1 MAGYEPGRAVAF
13 KFAHLRALPDHA
25 LFLTI
30 HDRIVAGEE
39 LWPLARWIH
48 ASVPPD
54 DPLGTERI
62 DIRHLYRMLKRYK
75 LMLPPHLFLEP
86 TYLAR
91 LTKGVQVHVDVV
103 SKLGA
108 LIRYQEMR
116 IGQFAEKEKD
126 WPLGITS
133 EQQRKEV
140 LTLAQLLKD
149 MRDTQIALGITPGT
163 LPNQIN
169 VTPEGPDYEGQQ
181 DPLSL
186 FLSSNPQA
194 IPLVMGALDQLIT
207 EGKSQRI
214 ASGDEQKKSDG
225 TESEPRP
232 RPDAEHGPTQRFGA
246 D

>member
-13 KFAHLRALPDHA
+13 KFAHLRTLPDHP
-25 LFLTI
+25 LYLTI

-39 LWPLARWIH
+39 LWPLARWVH

-62 DIRHLYRMLKRYK
+62 DMRHLYRMLKRYK
-75 LMLPPHLFLEP
+75 LMLPPHLFVEP
-86 TYLAR
+86 TYLQE
-91 LTKGVQVHVDVV
+91 LTKGVEIHVDVV

-108 LIRYQEMR
+108 LIRYQELR

-149 MRDTQIALGITPGT
+149 MRDTQLALGITPGT

-169 VTPEGPDYEGQQ
+169 VTPEGPDYEVQQ

-194 IPLVMGALDQLIT
+194 IPMVMGALDQLII
-207 EGKSQRI
+207 EGKPQRL
-214 ASGDEQKKSDG
+214 ASGDEHEKPDG
-225 TESEPRP
+225 ADPAPQP
-232 RPDAEHGPTQRFGA
+232 RPDAEKGLTQRFGA